1 MWELK
6 GAGGCGWTR
15 FVVEEMAEAAE
26 ESFTAEEMAEDITT
40 LIAVSDQQGNY
51 KVHITPHARSTPGLN
66 CRGKQ
71 L

>member
-1 MWELK
+1 
-6 GAGGCGWTR
+6 
-15 FVVEEMAEAAE
+15 MAEAAE
-26 ESFTAEEMAEDITT
+26 ESFTVEEMAEDITT

-51 KVHITPHARSTPGLN
+51 KQHMTPHARSTLGHN